1 MDWREYAFE
10 ILNDESLYQLTEK
23 EFKEVDLQALIAWH
37 IIETYGNDIQEEI
50 ERLYYEE
57 VLK

>member
-10 ILNDESLYQLTEK
+10 ILNDESLCQLTGK
-23 EFKEVDLQALIAWH
+23 EFEEVDLQALIAWH
-37 IIETYGNDIQEEI
+37 IIDTYGNDIQEEI

>member
-10 ILNDESLYQLTEK
+10 IINDESLYQLTEK
-23 EFKEVDLQALIAWH
+23 EFEEVDLQALIAWH
-37 IIETYGNDIQEEI
+37 IIDTYGNDIQEEI

-57 VLK
+57 V

>member
-10 ILNDESLYQLTEK
+10 IINDKSLYQLTEE
-23 EFKEVDLQALIAWH
+23 EFEEVDLQALIAWH
-37 IIETYGNDIQEEI
+37 IIDTYGNDIQEEI

-57 VLK
+57 D